1 MIGERYPSEMRT
13 CRDLVSGLPV
23 TQLTSSGIN
32 VHMYFTD
39 NAFDLSGERIFIL
52 SNRAAGGKGEILNI
66 FSLDLESGEMTQLTD
81 EEDGIVID
89 AFTRTPDSEYIG
101 YIVRESTIRILNTVT
116 GELKTIFHSPD
127 MVLHN
132 LSFSCDKKTVGFV
145 CDEKLDGLI
154 PNGGPNYAGFRDKM
168 FALKKGVA
176 ARIGIDGKGYR
187 EVFRDTCWVNH
198 FQFPPAD
205 PSLAMFCHE
214 GPWNEVLQRIWLIDM
229 ETGEVWPCFRQG
241 PDDCVGHEFWLRNGD
256 IVFDNRRGGH
266 DGTISVTKEQ
276 VFAKGA
282 APSDFPPCF
291 GFEDR
296 TGSSASGPVFLM
308 DRHICLHSAGHFF

>member
-13 CRDLVSGLPV
+13 CRDPVSGLPV

-66 FSLDLESGEMTQLTD
+66 FSLDLESGEMTRLTD

-198 FQFPPAD
+198 FQFSPAD

-229 ETGEVWPCFRQG
+229 ETEEG
-241 PDDCVGHEFWLRNGD
+241 
-256 IVFDNRRGGH
+256 RR
-266 DGTISVTKEQ
+266 IRVL
-276 VFAKGA
+276 A
-282 APSDFPPCF
+282 
-291 GFEDR
+291 
-296 TGSSASGPVFLM
+296 
-308 DRHICLHSAGHFF
+308 RHMTTW

>member
-1 MIGERYPSEMRT
+1 M
-13 CRDLVSGLPV
+13 
-23 TQLTSSGIN
+23 
-32 VHMYFTD
+32 
-39 NAFDLSGERIFIL
+39 
-52 SNRAAGGKGEILNI
+52 
-66 FSLDLESGEMTQLTD
+66 
-81 EEDGIVID
+81 ID

-198 FQFPPAD
+198 FQFSPAD

-229 ETGEVWPCFRQG
+229 ETEEGRRIRVLARHMTTWKYQLPPPSHPFPGRKKMPFRSRQIGRQG
-241 PDDCVGHEFWLRNGD
+241 RSLYRGPAGGNAGCRAVGR
-256 IVFDNRRGGH
+256 
-266 DGTISVTKEQ
+266 
-276 VFAKGA
+276 
-282 APSDFPPCF
+282 P
-291 GFEDR
+291 
-296 TGSSASGPVFLM
+296 
-308 DRHICLHSAGHFF
+308 